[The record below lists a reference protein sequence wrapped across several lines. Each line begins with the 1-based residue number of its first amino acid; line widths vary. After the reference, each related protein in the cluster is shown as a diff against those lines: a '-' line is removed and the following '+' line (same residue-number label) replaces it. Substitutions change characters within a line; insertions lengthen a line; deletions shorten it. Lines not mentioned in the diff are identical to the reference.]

1 MIQTLEQLQNGE
13 LKGATSLKLSER
25 LTNFPR
31 EIFNLADTLE
41 KLDLSF
47 NNLSELPA
55 DFGRLKKL
63 KILFCSENRFK
74 ALPEVLA
81 DCPLLDIVGF
91 KSNVI
96 ETVPAKALNPNL
108 RWLILTNNRIAE
120 LPAQIGNCKRM
131 QKLMLAGNRLKELPV
146 ELSNCH
152 NLSLLRISANR
163 LSKFPKWL
171 LRMPKLSW
179 LAFSGNLFNIKP
191 EIAPI
196 PLIDYSELQM
206 GPQLGEGASGVISK
220 ANWQINND
228 AEVALKLFKGAVTS
242 DGLPEDE
249 MLTYIASGNHPGLV
263 KLLGQITAHPEG
275 KKGLVME
282 LIPQRF
288 FNLGNPPSFAT
299 CTRDVFNAEMRLS
312 ARQVINIA
320 AVIASLAAQLHNNGI
335 MHGDLYA
342 HNTLIDEEGNALF
355 GDFGAACFYDRS
367 DDETASALERIEV
380 SAYGYLLDD
389 LLSLCNEAGTDSD
402 LLKLAA
408 LRDACVSSQIL
419 DRPSFEYLA
428 DNIVK

>member
-13 LKGATSLKLSER
+13 LKGATSLKLAEG

-31 EIFNLADTLE
+31 EVFYLADTLE

-55 DFGRLKKL
+55 DFGRLKRL

-74 ALPEVLA
+74 ILPEVLA

-91 KSNVI
+91 KSNII

-120 LPAQIGNCKRM
+120 LPAQIGNCTRM

-146 ELSNCH
+146 ELSNCG

-196 PLIDYSELQM
+196 LLIDYSELQM

-220 ANWQINND
+220 ANWQTNNNT
-228 AEVALKLFKGAVTS
+228 EVAVKLFKGAVTS

-249 MLTYIASGNHPGLV
+249 MLTYIAAGNHPGLV
-263 KLLGQITAHPEG
+263 KLLGQITAHPQD
-275 KKGLVME
+275 KQGLVME

-312 ARQVINIA
+312 GRQLINIA
-320 AVIASLAAQLHNNGI
+320 AVIASLAAQLHSKGI

-367 DDETASALERIEV
+367 DDETAAALERIEV

-389 LLSLCNEAGTDSD
+389 LLNLCNEAHTDSN
-402 LLKLAA
+402 LLKIAA